1 MPTATKTK
9 RVAVKDIESSS
20 DEEEFNG
27 FNNPEPEEIESER
40 DGEEEELER
49 LVFGDAAGFRQRIK
63 GFKTTEEESKGKELV
78 LQDSDVDSGPGLET
92 VQDADLYFIDTEPTA
107 LQEKALSAALEDDED
122 ETGGD
127 APAWSDSDDERI
139 SISLAT
145 RPQLRKL
152 RRTEAEDV
160 ISGKEYSRRLRKQFQ
175 ILNPVPEWVQT
186 ATSGR
191 PIKKR
196 RTSGGSETSD
206 SSSDEDMDLDG
217 EVLTQ
222 QPLARLLQD
231 ADTITNRATTVN
243 GAPRKR
249 KFRPEV
255 IDIQRMKDI
264 VTSGPSAITCLEI
277 HPTLPLLLSS
287 GPSSTLSLHHLQ
299 PTPPNPNPLLTTLH
313 IKHTPLTTTL
323 FHPSPS
329 DPRIFL
335 GARRR
340 YFHVWNLQT
349 GQVEKISRVYGHQEE
364 QRSMETFKI
373 SPDGG
378 HIAIQ
383 GSARK
388 GGGILNILDANT
400 LQWVAQ
406 ARVESTGGIADFA
419 WWADSKGL
427 IIAGKNGEM
436 TEWDMEDRIAVA
448 RWKDDGAV
456 GTTTIALGGKSEK
469 SLGGWRYISVGS
481 SSGIVNVY
489 DRKPWHLLP
498 TSATSSLGKK
508 PQSKTT
514 IPNNPTPLRIL
525 DQLVTPI
532 SHLAFSPCGQIMVM
546 ASRWKAD
553 ALRLVHLPSCA
564 VYRNWPTVKTPFG
577 RVTSVAF
584 GEVAVENKGAEGDLV
599 LLVGNEKGA
608 VRGWEL
614 RA

>member
-1 MPTATKTK
+1 M
-9 RVAVKDIESSS
+9 DL
-20 DEEEFNG
+20 
-27 FNNPEPEEIESER
+27 
-40 DGEEEELER
+40 DGE
-49 LVFGDAAGFRQRIK
+49 
-63 GFKTTEEESKGKELV
+63 
-78 LQDSDVDSGPGLET
+78 
-92 VQDADLYFIDTEPTA
+92 
-107 LQEKALSAALEDDED
+107 
-122 ETGGD
+122 
-127 APAWSDSDDERI
+127 
-139 SISLAT
+139 
-145 RPQLRKL
+145 
-152 RRTEAEDV
+152 
-160 ISGKEYSRRLRKQFQ
+160 
-175 ILNPVPEWVQT
+175 
-186 ATSGR
+186 
-191 PIKKR
+191 
-196 RTSGGSETSD
+196 
-206 SSSDEDMDLDG
+206 DLDG

-222 QPLARLLQD
+222 KPLARLLQD
-231 ADTITNRATTVN
+231 ADTLTKRATTVN

-264 VTSGPSAITCLEI
+264 VTSGPVRYLYHAFRLILIYTKSAITCLEI

-323 FHPSPS
+323 FHPSPA

-364 QRSMETFKI
+364 QRSMETFRI

-427 IIAGKNGEM
+427 VIAGKNGEM
-436 TEWDMEDRIAVA
+436 TEWELENRIAVA

-456 GTTTIALGGKSEK
+456 GTTTIAVGGKSEK
-469 SLGGWRYISVGS
+469 SLGGWRYISIGS

-498 TSATSSLGKK
+498 PSSSTTPSLGKK
-508 PQSKTT
+508 TQPKTT
-514 IPNNPTPLRIL
+514 IPTNPTPLRIL

-564 VYRNWPTVKTPFG
+564 VYRNWPTAKTPFG

-584 GEVAVENKGAEGDLV
+584 GEFAVEEKGAEGDLV

-608 VRGWEL
+608 VRGWEI